1 MSLGETDDLVGDAV
15 SPWPAFADLLAA
27 STLLFLV
34 LFAVVAIPAIVENGV
49 IKAKRNTLESLQDS
63 LQRGAER
70 GHFNVQPVGNY
81 LLIRIAGDATF
92 PRNASD
98 LGSLKEEGREI
109 LRSFAKRVRDA
120 NLLSSIDQIQVVGHT
135 SSEGSDAHNW
145 QLSSE
150 RAASVALFLIQ
161 EGELPAC
168 SVTATGRGRFYPVSP
183 DSARKVGGVR
193 AEDRRIELELTPV
206 ILGDSAQVAQ
216 HKRCVEVLGAANS
229 K

>member
-1 MSLGETDDLVGDAV
+1 MNFGESDDLVGDAV

-34 LFAVVAIPAIVENGV
+34 LFAVVAIPAILENGV
-49 IKAKRNTLESLQDS
+49 IKARQNTLESLRDS
-63 LQRGAER
+63 LQRDADR
-70 GHFNVQPVGNY
+70 SHVNVQAVGNY

-92 PRNASD
+92 PRDASD
-98 LGSLKEEGREI
+98 LASLKEEGREI

-120 NLLSSIDQIQVVGHT
+120 NLLDKIDQVQVVGHT

-161 EGELPAC
+161 EGQLPAC
-168 SVTATGRGRFYPVSP
+168 TVTATGRGRFYPVNP
-183 DSARKVGGVR
+183 DQARKVGDVR
-193 AEDRRIELELTPV
+193 AED
-206 ILGDSAQVAQ
+206 
-216 HKRCVEVLGAANS
+216 
-229 K
+229 